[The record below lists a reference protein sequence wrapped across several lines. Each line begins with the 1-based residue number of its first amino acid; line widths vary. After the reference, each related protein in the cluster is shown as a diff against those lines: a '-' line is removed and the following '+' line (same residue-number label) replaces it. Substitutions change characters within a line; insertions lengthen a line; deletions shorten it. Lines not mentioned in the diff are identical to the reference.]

1 MHIRIIL
8 NEPLYAGNIGSIA
21 RVLKNFGY
29 RDLVLV
35 NPCPIDDEAWMM
47 AQHAYDL
54 LDGARVFETLGD
66 ATAGSNL
73 IIGTTGMRGE
83 TTGRHIRMPAYTPE
97 RIREKLSGTK
107 GGASVAS
114 IVFGREDH
122 GLTNEELM
130 MCDMLMSIPTA
141 EQYPIMNLSHAV
153 AVVLYELSDIGIG
166 DILLADR
173 CDLDLLY
180 EHLEGVLCDLGY
192 PAHKKHKTTLMLRR
206 IFGRAELT
214 AREVYTLR
222 GILRLVDYR
231 LRRGQVSRQIDFQ
244 TFQR

>member
-8 NEPLYAGNIGSIA
+8 NEPLYAGNVGSVA

-29 RDLVLV
+29 HDLALV
-35 NPCPIDDEAWMM
+35 NPCSIDNEAWMM

-54 LDGARVFETLGD
+54 LEGAKVFETLTE

-97 RIREKLSGTK
+97 RIRAKLCGTT
-107 GGASVAS
+107 GEASVVS

-130 MCDMLMSIPTA
+130 VCDMLMSIPTS

-153 AVVLYELSDIGIG
+153 AVVVYELSDLGIG

-173 CDLDLLY
+173 YDLDLLY
-180 EHLEGVLCDLGY
+180 DHLESVLSDLEY

-231 LRRGQVSRQIDFQ
+231 LQG
-244 TFQR
+244 

>member
-1 MHIRIIL
+1 MHIRTIL
-8 NEPLYAGNIGSIA
+8 NEPLYAGNVGSTA

-29 RDLVLV
+29 HDLALV
-35 NPCPIDDEAWMM
+35 NPCPIDNEAWMM

-54 LDGARVFETLGD
+54 LEGARIFDTLRG
-66 ATAGSNL
+66 ATEGSNL

-83 TTGRHIRMPAYTPE
+83 TTGRHVRMPAYTPE
-97 RIREKLSGTK
+97 RIREKLSGTT
-107 GGASVAS
+107 GEDSIVS

-130 MCDMLMSIPTA
+130 VCDMLMSIPTS
-141 EQYPIMNLSHAV
+141 EQYPTMNLSHAV
-153 AVVLYELSDIGIG
+153 AVVLYELSDLGIG

-173 CDLDLLY
+173 YDLDLLY
-180 EHLEGVLCDLGY
+180 EHLERLLSDLEY

-231 LRRGQVSRQIDFQ
+231 LQRG
-244 TFQR
+244 

>member
-8 NEPLYAGNIGSIA
+8 NEPLYAGNVGSIA
-21 RVLKNFGY
+21 RVLKNFGHH
-29 RDLVLV
+29 DLALV
-35 NPCPIDDEAWMM
+35 NPCPIDNEAWMM

-54 LDGARVFETLGD
+54 LEGARVFETLRE
-66 ATAGSNL
+66 ATEGSNL
-73 IIGTTGMRGE
+73 IIGTTGMRG
-83 TTGRHIRMPAYTPE
+83 TTGE
-97 RIREKLSGTK
+97 
-107 GGASVAS
+107 ASVVS

-130 MCDMLMSIPTA
+130 VCDMLMSIPTS

-153 AVVLYELSDIGIG
+153 AVVLYELSDLGIG

-173 CDLDLLY
+173 YDLDLLY
-180 EHLEGVLCDLGY
+180 EHLESVLSDLGY

-231 LRRGQVSRQIDFQ
+231 L
-244 TFQR
+244 

>member
-1 MHIRIIL
+1 MHIRTIL
-8 NEPLYAGNIGSIA
+8 NEPLYAGNIGSTA

-29 RDLVLV
+29 PDLVLV
-35 NPCPIDDEAWMM
+35 NPCPIDNEAWMM

-54 LDGARVFETLGD
+54 LEGARIFDTLRE
-66 ATAGSNL
+66 ATVGSNL

-83 TTGRHIRMPAYTPE
+83 TTGRHVRMPAYTPE
-97 RIREKLSGTK
+97 RIREKLSGTT
-107 GGASVAS
+107 GEASVVS

-130 MCDMLMSIPTA
+130 MCDMLMSIPTS
-141 EQYPIMNLSHAV
+141 EQYPTMNLSHAV
-153 AVVLYELSDIGIG
+153 AVVLYELSDLRIG

-173 CDLDLLY
+173 YDLDLLY
-180 EHLEGVLCDLGY
+180 EHLESALSDLEY
-192 PAHKKHKTTLMLRR
+192 PAHKKPKTALMLRR

-214 AREVYTLR
+214 TREVYTLR

-231 LRRGQVSRQIDFQ
+231 LREGSDP
-244 TFQR
+244 TN